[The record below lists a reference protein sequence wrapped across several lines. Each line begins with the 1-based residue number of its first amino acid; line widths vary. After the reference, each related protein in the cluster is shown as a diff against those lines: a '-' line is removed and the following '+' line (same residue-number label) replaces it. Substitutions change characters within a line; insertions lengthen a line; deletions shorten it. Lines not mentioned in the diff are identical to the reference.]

1 MRLRPSPP
9 REAALITEGKMTD
22 QRILSSIRHLASIET
37 SNWVVLV
44 VDDEPDNRA
53 IAQKVLAFSGS
64 KVHVAINGADG
75 LKLLEELFPS
85 FILLDLSM
93 PVMDG
98 WEMFKQVRANPKTQH
113 IPVIALTAHAMAGD
127 RERVLQAGFDG
138 YIAKPFRLS
147 TFMSEILRCFR
158 ELTRA
163 QPAILREEHLDRD

>member
-1 MRLRPSPP
+1 
-9 REAALITEGKMTD
+9 MTD
-22 QRILSSIRHLASIET
+22 QRILSSIRHLASTET

-53 IAQKVLAFSGS
+53 IAQKVLTFSGA
-64 KVHVAINGADG
+64 KVQSAVNGEEG
-75 LKLLEELFPS
+75 LKVLETALPS

-98 WEMFKQVRANPKTQH
+98 WEMFKKVRQNPQTQH
-113 IPVIALTAHAMAGD
+113 IPVIALTAHAMEGD
-127 RERVLQAGFDG
+127 RERVLEAGFDG

-158 ELTRA
+158 ELTRP
-163 QPAILREEHLDRD
+163 QSVVIQQEQTDRE